1 MLLYL
6 VNIFILFI
14 MILGYELYCLFK
26 ERDIRR
32 TEKNYFINSGSFDKL
47 RAPFFYI
54 VAKNFKFF
62 NRFVG
67 DRVKLTL
74 RNIYSESYLK
84 YYQIN
89 FVANKLFVFYYT
101 CIVFLILSTIGKEIM
116 LDLIGILFLFFLN
129 IYFNKRLFS
138 DYKNKKDEFKERMGD
153 FISRLTLLLKA
164 GMNLRGAIKAV
175 CKNDNSGIGLSFK
188 MIDREVN
195 SGLKEEEAY
204 RKIMLSYEDPL
215 IRRLFSN
222 ISNNLQKGG
231 SDIVENLLDIRR
243 DAQDFRRANIIE
255 RCQRASQKLLIPNM
269 IVFIAIMLLV
279 MLPVLIKIV

>member
-1 MLLYL
+1 MILYSI
-6 VNIFILFI
+6 NIFILSI
-14 MILGYELYCLFK
+14 LILGYGIYCLLRD
-26 ERDIRR
+26 RDIRR
-32 TEKNYFINSGSFDKL
+32 IEKSYFSDLKFFDKL

-54 VAKNFKFF
+54 AAKNFKFF
-62 NRFVG
+62 NRLVG

-89 FVANKLFVFYYT
+89 FVSKKLLAFYYT
-101 CIVFLILSTIGKEIM
+101 VIIFSILSIIGKEII
-116 LDLIGILFLFFLN
+116 LNIIGIFFLIFLN
-129 IYFNKRLFS
+129 IYFDRTLFLT
-138 DYKNKKDEFKERMGD
+138 YKNKKDEFKEKMGD
-153 FISRLTLLLKA
+153 FINSLTLLLRA
-164 GMNLRGAIKAV
+164 GLNLRGAINML
-175 CKNDNSGIGLSFK
+175 CKNDNSGIGLSFQ
-188 MIDREVN
+188 MIEREVN
-195 SGLKEEEAY
+195 NGMKEEEAY
-204 RKIMLSYEDPL
+204 RKIMMTYEDLL

-231 SDIVENLLDIRR
+231 SDIVENLLDIKR

-269 IVFIAIMLLV
+269 LVFVAIMLLV